1 MTKNTDQDT
10 PVKQRGNEE
19 NISANNENY
28 SKGEHPNSKANLKPF
43 PKGVSGNPLGRPHKF
58 VKLAEALK
66 EYSEKHVKLSIYG
79 NSTYRE
85 EVLERI
91 WCKAKEG
98 DMQCIQLLAA
108 LGCLDGKD

>member
-1 MTKNTDQDT
+1 MTKDKTNLD
-10 PVKQRGNEE
+10 KQEE
-19 NISANNENY
+19 NNESFSGINENY
-28 SKGEHPNSKANLKPF
+28 SRGEHPSSQANLKPF
-43 PKGVSGNPLGRPHKF
+43 PKGLSGNPLGRPHKF

-91 WCKAKEG
+91 WYKAKEG
-98 DMQCIQLLAA
+98 DMQCIQLLAT

>member
-58 VKLAEALK
+58 VKLTDGDYMLEYVLQQLHQAMIFLRWEHQKLLTREGLGLYAL
-66 EYSEKHVKLSIYG
+66 LP
-79 NSTYRE
+79 
-85 EVLERI
+85 LEQVR
-91 WCKAKEG
+91 
-98 DMQCIQLLAA
+98 LAQFD
-108 LGCLDGKD
+108 LT